1 MSRIPRAE
9 VRIPRCSA
17 EGKGALRGPRA
28 EPPIARG
35 SGRGAS
41 AFRGLRR
48 RARRLRRIGRVNA
61 SIAVTVSGTPCGRAR
76 GGVSRRAIRAP
87 AAMIGRTANGR
98 VGVGPGLRPSRLPSV
113 RDWRG
118 RRCRRAAPDIL
129 RTQGRPGRQPSAGT
143 PRRQMPKSIGRR
155 AWPLASSPQSGSR
168 FLRDFGHDSGDRSL
182 DLRVRQR
189 ALPRLQLDT
198 DRNRFRTF
206 GQAVAQVHVED
217 ADV

>member
-1 MSRIPRAE
+1 M
-9 VRIPRCSA
+9 
-17 EGKGALRGPRA
+17 
-28 EPPIARG
+28 
-35 SGRGAS
+35 
-41 AFRGLRR
+41 
-48 RARRLRRIGRVNA
+48 
-61 SIAVTVSGTPCGRAR
+61 AVTVSGTPCGRAR
-76 GGVSRRAIRAP
+76 GGVSRRAIRAL

-98 VGVGPGLRPSRLPSV
+98 VGFGPGLRPSRLPSV

-155 AWPLASSPQSGSR
+155 AWPQASSPQGGSR

-206 GQAVAQVHVED
+206 GQALAQVDVED
-217 ADV
+217 ADVRDERPLSALRSLHNIAGPDAFGDDERQIALDRHEVRTFELGLRFRRLCFRPRARRRA